1 MSISGVI
8 AEFNPLHL
16 GHQHI
21 LNHAKQNDN
30 TVICAISGNFVQR
43 GDTAVI
49 SKFKRAE
56 AALRCGA
63 DIVCEI
69 PVLWSM
75 STAQNFALGAV
86 SQLINL
92 GCDEIVFG
100 SECGNIDEIIKAS
113 EVLNHNDFS
122 SVLSEELANGIT
134 FAVARENAAKRIGYL
149 GTAFSTPNDTLGIEY
164 ITAARHLGFKG
175 TFRCVKRIGAEHD
188 SEIVNPNGVSASLI
202 REKLRM
208 GDIGFAE
215 RFMPANLRGF
225 LNKDMLSDISKIENA
240 ILTVLRLRTKEELSC
255 LPDLSE
261 GLENKLFFSIRVA
274 TSLDELCTMIKTKRY
289 SYARIRRLVL
299 SAFLGFDNEFFKE
312 IPPYTRVLGFSEMG
326 QKHLGT
332 VIEGDIPIVTRA
344 SEIKLLDEKS
354 IKVFEAECRATD
366 LFSLS
371 LSTPQECGAEY
382 KAKFLKTE
390 CLK

>member
-21 LNHAKQNDN
+21 LNHAKQNEN

-113 EVLNHNDFS
+113 EILNHNDF
-122 SVLSEELANGIT
+122 
-134 FAVARENAAKRIGYL
+134 
-149 GTAFSTPNDTLGIEY
+149 
-164 ITAARHLGFKG
+164 
-175 TFRCVKRIGAEHD
+175 
-188 SEIVNPNGVSASLI
+188 
-202 REKLRM
+202 
-208 GDIGFAE
+208 
-215 RFMPANLRGF
+215 
-225 LNKDMLSDISKIENA
+225 
-240 ILTVLRLRTKEELSC
+240 
-255 LPDLSE
+255 
-261 GLENKLFFSIRVA
+261 
-274 TSLDELCTMIKTKRY
+274 
-289 SYARIRRLVL
+289 
-299 SAFLGFDNEFFKE
+299 
-312 IPPYTRVLGFSEMG
+312 
-326 QKHLGT
+326 
-332 VIEGDIPIVTRA
+332 
-344 SEIKLLDEKS
+344 
-354 IKVFEAECRATD
+354 
-366 LFSLS
+366 
-371 LSTPQECGAEY
+371 
-382 KAKFLKTE
+382 
-390 CLK
+390 